1 MDQLINKR
9 VLLCVTG
16 GIAAYKSAELVRL
29 FKNSGSDVRVLMT
42 KSAQEF
48 ITPLTM
54 QALSGNSIHSDL
66 LDPGAEAAMG
76 HIELARW
83 SDIIVIAPCTA
94 DSIAKLALGR
104 GDDLLS
110 AVALSTDAP
119 IFVAPAMNQAMWR
132 DGATQNNIST
142 LAEKNFIFIGPDI
155 GTQACGDTGPG
166 RMTEPSDIIQ
176 QVSLNFSKGLL
187 AGKKISV
194 TQGDK
199 TEEYKAQHIIIATG
213 ARSREL
219 PNLPQDGQKVIG
231 YRKAMTLEK
240 QPKKLIVVG
249 SGAIGIE
256 FAYFYNA
263 MGTEVTIVEYV
274 DRIVPVEDDEISKQ
288 LEKSFKKSGIN
299 IMTGAEV
306 TTVDTKGKGV
316 KATVKTAKGEEVLE
330 ADVVLSAVG
339 IKSNIENLGLEEV
352 GIAIDKDK
360 IIKKIG
366 GNY

>member
-1 MDQLINKR
+1 
-9 VLLCVTG
+9 
-16 GIAAYKSAELVRL
+16 
-29 FKNSGSDVRVLMT
+29 
-42 KSAQEF
+42 
-48 ITPLTM
+48 M
-54 QALSGNSIHSDL
+54 QALSGNPIHSDL

-187 AGKKISV
+187 AGKKILITAGPTREMIDPVRFISNRSSGKMGIPIVGLVDTNSDPDSV
-194 TQGDK
+194 D
-199 TEEYKAQHIIIATG
+199 YIIPGNDDAIRSISLLARLVSNACLEGAEKATG
-213 ARSREL
+213 IRG
-219 PNLPQDGQKVIG
+219 DGDGPVI
-231 YRKAMTLEK
+231 
-240 QPKKLIVVG
+240 V
-249 SGAIGIE
+249 
-256 FAYFYNA
+256 
-263 MGTEVTIVEYV
+263 
-274 DRIVPVEDDEISKQ
+274 
-288 LEKSFKKSGIN
+288 KKSDLDKKEKVDAKTSSDAKEKKQAKEESPAEN
-299 IMTGAEV
+299 ISEENESVSEQKEPNEV
-306 TTVDTKGKGV
+306 K
-316 KATVKTAKGEEVLE
+316 E
-330 ADVVLSAVG
+330 
-339 IKSNIENLGLEEV
+339 
-352 GIAIDKDK
+352 
-360 IIKKIG
+360 
-366 GNY
+366 